1 MNMEQSIEILR
12 QLIGTSLLVVSPI
25 LLGSLLVGLVVSL
38 LQSVTSIQEQT
49 LSFVPKLLAV
59 SLVIVLGAPW
69 ILRQLMQFTI
79 TYKGGTGHDVVITR
93 QAGAATPTPTAT
105 PTATPTPGPAKF
117 KRFVPMVARDS

>member
-1 MNMEQSIEILR
+1 MNMEQSIEMLR

-59 SLVIVLGAPW
+59 SVVIVVGAPW

-79 TYKGGTGHDVVITR
+79 THISRLPD
-93 QAGAATPTPTAT
+93 
-105 PTATPTPGPAKF
+105 
-117 KRFVPMVARDS
+117 MVR

>member
-1 MNMEQSIEILR
+1 MNMEQSIEVLR
-12 QLIGTSLLVVSPI
+12 QLIGTSLMVVSPI
-25 LLGSLLVGLVVSL
+25 LLGSLLVGLIVSL

-79 TYKGGTGHDVVITR
+79 TYISRLPD
-93 QAGAATPTPTAT
+93 
-105 PTATPTPGPAKF
+105 
-117 KRFVPMVARDS
+117 MVR

>member
-12 QLIGTSLLVVSPI
+12 QLIGTSLMVVSPI
-25 LLGSLLVGLVVSL
+25 LLGSLVVGLVVSL

-49 LSFVPKLLAV
+49 LSFVPKLLAI

-79 TYKGGTGHDVVITR
+79 TYLSRLPD
-93 QAGAATPTPTAT
+93 
-105 PTATPTPGPAKF
+105 
-117 KRFVPMVARDS
+117 MVR

>member
-1 MNMEQSIEILR
+1 MEQSIEVLR
-12 QLIGTSLLVVSPI
+12 QLVTTSLIVVSPI
-25 LLGSLLVGLVVSL
+25 LLGSLIVGLVVSL

-79 TYKGGTGHDVVITR
+79 TYFSRLPD
-93 QAGAATPTPTAT
+93 
-105 PTATPTPGPAKF
+105 
-117 KRFVPMVARDS
+117 MVR

>member
-12 QLIGTSLLVVSPI
+12 QLISTSLLVVSPI
-25 LLGSLLVGLVVSL
+25 LLGSLLVGLLVSL

-59 SLVIVLGAPW
+59 SLVIVFGAPW

-79 TYKGGTGHDVVITR
+79 TYISRLPD
-93 QAGAATPTPTAT
+93 
-105 PTATPTPGPAKF
+105 
-117 KRFVPMVARDS
+117 MVR

>member
-1 MNMEQSIEILR
+1 MNMEQSIEVLR
-12 QLIGTSLLVVSPI
+12 QLISTSLMVVSPI

-59 SLVIVLGAPW
+59 SLVIVVGAPW

-79 TYKGGTGHDVVITR
+79 TYLSRIPD
-93 QAGAATPTPTAT
+93 
-105 PTATPTPGPAKF
+105 
-117 KRFVPMVARDS
+117 MVR

>member
-1 MNMEQSIEILR
+1 MNMEQAIEVLR
-12 QLIGTSLLVVSPI
+12 QLVTTSLLVVSPI
-25 LLGSLLVGLVVSL
+25 LLGSLIVGLVVSL

-79 TYKGGTGHDVVITR
+79 TYFSRLPD
-93 QAGAATPTPTAT
+93 
-105 PTATPTPGPAKF
+105 
-117 KRFVPMVARDS
+117 MVR

>member
-12 QLIGTSLLVVSPI
+12 QLVGTSLMVVSPI
-25 LLGSLLVGLVVSL
+25 LLGSLIVGLVVSL

-59 SLVIVLGAPW
+59 SLVLVLGAPW

-79 TYKGGTGHDVVITR
+79 TYFSRLPD
-93 QAGAATPTPTAT
+93 
-105 PTATPTPGPAKF
+105 
-117 KRFVPMVARDS
+117 MVR

>member
-1 MNMEQSIEILR
+1 MEQSIEVLR
-12 QLIGTSLLVVSPI
+12 QLISTSLMVVSPI

-59 SLVIVLGAPW
+59 SLVIVLWAPW

-79 TYKGGTGHDVVITR
+79 TFFLRIPD
-93 QAGAATPTPTAT
+93 
-105 PTATPTPGPAKF
+105 
-117 KRFVPMVARDS
+117 MVR